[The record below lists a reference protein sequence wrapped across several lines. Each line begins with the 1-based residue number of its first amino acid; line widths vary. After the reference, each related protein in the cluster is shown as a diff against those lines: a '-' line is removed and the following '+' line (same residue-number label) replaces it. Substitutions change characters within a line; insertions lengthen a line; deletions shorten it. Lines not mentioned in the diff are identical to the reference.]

1 MPKSHKKEYIIQLS
15 GNTACIIKHLMRTGK
30 EQLHKDRFGD
40 EYRKKLNR
48 AWTVVVVVV
57 VGKKITQI

>member
-1 MPKSHKKEYIIQLS
+1 
-15 GNTACIIKHLMRTGK
+15 MRTGK

-40 EYRKKLNR
+40 EYRKKLNK

-57 VGKKITQI
+57 GKKKTPDLEIQWQQIKRNLKKSK